1 MSSTKGLSAKQVRA
15 AFLDF
20 FAKRGHE
27 VVRSCPLVPA
37 NDPTL
42 LFTNAGM
49 VQFKD
54 VFTGLETRP
63 YKRAASSQKCLRAGG
78 KHNDLENVGFTARH
92 HTFFEMLGNFSFGD
106 YFKADAIQFAYDL
119 LVKELGL
126 DAGRLM
132 YTVFGGDAKLPG
144 IAADDEARALWRKV
158 AGVGDDRVLGL
169 GMKDNFWQ
177 MGDTGPMGPCS
188 EIHYHQG
195 DHLPCPEPTCKG
207 VACECDRWLEIWN
220 LVFMQYER
228 KVKDGPL
235 GKLPAPS
242 VDTGAGLERVAAVIQ
257 GQALGRAISNYE
269 TDLFTP
275 LIAAAAA
282 LVPGGVKADDPV
294 RSASLRVIADHARA
308 SSFLIADG
316 VFPDKTGRE
325 YVLRRIFR
333 RAVRHGKKLGIEEP
347 FMHKICG
354 VVVDEM
360 GADYPELA
368 QRRKVI
374 EQITLEEEARFRKT
388 LDRGLGLLEDEFA
401 RMSSAGEEIVPGEKV
416 FQLYDTYGFPADLT
430 AVIAAERGLG
440 IDQPGFDEAMSAAQA
455 RSEFKGQDEAVE
467 SIYKELAQELGP
479 TEFVGYEL
487 GAGAGPD
494 AVASRGTR
502 GGGTVKAL
510 VVDGK
515 RTREARAGGQP
526 VSVAVI
532 VDRTPFY
539 GASGGQIGDTGVI
552 STRDA
557 KVVVDDTLKPTGDLI
572 VHVGRLVSG
581 ALAAGDAV
589 ELHVDAERREA
600 IRANHSATHLLH
612 LALKQVLGEHAA
624 QKGSLVAPDRLRF
637 DYSHFAPLTDDEK
650 RRIEDLVNAEIRR
663 NQDSQTDV
671 LAIDDAKQRGAVSMF
686 GEKYGDRVRV
696 VRIGGESLE
705 FCGGTHVRRSGD
717 IGLFKIVSESGIAQG
732 VRRIEAVT
740 GAGALDYLRRLEG
753 DLARAAGALKRS
765 PGEVPAAVDKLVA
778 ELRAREKEVAE
789 LKTKVA
795 TGGARDLLA
804 DVQDVKGVKVL
815 ATRTEI
821 ADPKALRE
829 MGDKLRERIGSGVV
843 VVAGVGD
850 GRVSLLAIV
859 TKDLTDRFHAG
870 KIVGAAAEVVGGK
883 GGGRPDLAQA
893 GGTDPSR
900 VDEALRKVVEV
911 VRSVV

>member
-1 MSSTKGLSAKQVRA
+1 MSSKQVLSGKQVRA

-20 FAKRGHE
+20 FAKREHE
-27 VVRSCPLVPA
+27 VVRSSPLVPA

-54 VFTGLETRP
+54 VFTGVESRP
-63 YKRAASSQKCLRAGG
+63 YKRAASSQKCVRAGG

-106 YFKADAIQFAYDL
+106 YFKADAIRFAYDL
-119 LVKELGL
+119 LVKDLGL
-126 DAGRLM
+126 DPSRLM
-132 YTVFGGDAKLPG
+132 YTVFGGNDPKLPG
-144 IAADDEARALWRKV
+144 VGADDEARELWKQV

-169 GMKDNFWQ
+169 GAKDNFWQ

-195 DHLPCPEPTCKG
+195 DHLPCPEPVCKG

-242 VDTGAGLERVAAVIQ
+242 VDTGAGLERVTAVIQ
-257 GQALGRAISNYE
+257 GKLSNYE

-282 LVPGGVKADDPV
+282 LVPGGVRDGDEAAT
-294 RSASLRVIADHARA
+294 ASLRVIADHARA
-308 SSFLIADG
+308 SAFLIADG

-333 RAVRHGKKLGIEEP
+333 RAVRHGQKLGIEDT

-354 VVVDEM
+354 VVIDEM
-360 GADYPELA
+360 GGDYPELV
-368 QRRKVI
+368 QRRKLI
-374 EQITLEEEARFRKT
+374 EQIALEEEHRFRKT

-401 RMSSAGEEIVPGEKV
+401 RMDKAGEKVVPGDKV

-430 AVIAAERGLG
+430 GVIAAERGFG
-440 IDQPGFDEAMSAAQA
+440 IDQPGFDAAMAAAQA
-455 RSEFKGQDEAVE
+455 RSEFKTSDEAVDT
-467 SIYKELAQELGP
+467 IYKELAQELGP
-479 TEFVGYEL
+479 TEFVGYEFAS
-487 GAGAGPD
+487 AGAGEE
-494 AVASRGTR
+494 AVATRGTQAS
-502 GGGTVKAL
+502 GTVKAL
-510 VVDGK
+510 LVGGK
-515 RTREARAGGQP
+515 RVTSASASGEP
-526 VSVAVI
+526 VAVI
-532 VDRTPFY
+532 TDRTPFY
-539 GASGGQIGDTGVI
+539 GASGGQIGDTGTI
-552 STRDA
+552 TRGDA
-557 KVVVDDTLKPTGDLI
+557 RVTVEDTLKPTGDLI
-572 VHVGRLVSG
+572 VHVGKLVSG
-581 ALAAGDAV
+581 SIAVGDTLELA
-589 ELHVDAERREA
+589 VDAQRREA

-637 DYSHFAPLTDDEK
+637 DYSHFSPLTDDEK
-650 RRIEDLVNAEIRR
+650 RRIEDLVNDEIRR
-663 NQDSQTDV
+663 NQDSRTDV
-671 LAIDDAKQRGAVSMF
+671 LGIEDAKKRGAVSMF

-696 VRIGGESLE
+696 VKIGGESLE
-705 FCGGTHVRRSGD
+705 LCGGTHVRRAGD
-717 IGLFKIVSESGIAQG
+717 IGLFKIISESGIAQG

-740 GAGALDYLRRLEG
+740 GAGALDYLRKLEN
-753 DLARAAGALKRS
+753 DLVRAASALKRG
-765 PGEVPAAVDKLVA
+765 PNEVPAAVDKLVA
-778 ELRAREKEVAE
+778 ELRAREKEVAD

-795 TGGARDLLA
+795 SGGARDLLA
-804 DVQDVKGVKVL
+804 DVQDIGGVKVL
-815 ATRTEI
+815 ATKTEI
-821 ADPKALRE
+821 ADPKSLRE
-829 MGDKLRERIGSGVV
+829 VGDKLRERIGSGVV

-850 GRVSLLAIV
+850 GKVSILAIV

-870 KIVGAAAEVVGGK
+870 KIVGAVAEVVGGK
-883 GGGRPDLAQA
+883 GGGRPDMAQA

-900 VDEALRKVVEV
+900 IDEALRKVGEV
-911 VRSVV
+911 VRNVV